1 MKNRIYD
8 FLMQNKY
15 IDRKIQKG
23 FWPKVDGVSE
33 HTELL
38 THIVTDAKRH
48 SRNLVVTL
56 LDLRNAF
63 GEVHHD
69 LIRSVMD
76 YHHLPAI
83 FKALFDAIYTDSYIR
98 IAVNKD

>member
-8 FLMQNKY
+8 FLVQNNY

-48 SRNLVVTL
+48 SRNIVVTL

-69 LIRSVMD
+69 LIRSC
-76 YHHLPAI
+76 YGLPSPSSNI
-83 FKALFDAIYTDSYIR
+83 QIS
-98 IAVNKD
+98 V